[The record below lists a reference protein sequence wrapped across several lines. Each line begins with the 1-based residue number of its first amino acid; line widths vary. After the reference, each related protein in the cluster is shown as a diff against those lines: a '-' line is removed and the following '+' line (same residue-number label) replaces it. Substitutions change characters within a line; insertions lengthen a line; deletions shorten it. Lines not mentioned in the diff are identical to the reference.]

1 MDCLKGIN
9 FTEQIEYLDLSGI
22 KLKKIDFLVN
32 ETMKHISLNIDN
44 NMIEDISIF
53 DKINLINLKD

>member
-1 MDCLKGIN
+1 
-9 FTEQIEYLDLSGI
+9 
-22 KLKKIDFLVN
+22 
-32 ETMKHISLNIDN
+32 MKHISLNIDN